1 MGIPINKVKQKVLS
15 SQLEANANTSS
26 RDSKAREKI
35 ETKCWDK
42 LEPIQTISRQF
53 LSCSSNFV
61 HNNWIFTIN

>member
-42 LEPIQTISRQF
+42 LEPI
-53 LSCSSNFV
+53 
-61 HNNWIFTIN
+61 IFKL